1 LLTTDTYRI
10 GAHEQLKIYGDL
22 MRVAVHIVQDVAQ
35 LRSVMLGV
43 RPDQVIL
50 IDNMGISQRDRYVRE
65 QAALL
70 ASAGRRVHRL
80 LVLNAASQGDTLDEV
95 ARSYTQDGGTPLSG
109 CIVSKVDEAIKL
121 GAPLDTAI
129 RFKLPIHYVSTG
141 QKVPEDLRFMSAVEL
156 VDSAL
161 QVREGQRPLYSPTQ
175 GDLAALLQS
184 DGQIAQEQE
193 LEQERRARV
202 LPRLLAAASAGAP
215 VSVEQARRAAAVLDE
230 RLACAEAYD
239 FWRDLHAQD

>member
-1 LLTTDTYRI
+1 
-10 GAHEQLKIYGDL
+10 
-22 MRVAVHIVQDVAQ
+22 
-35 LRSVMLGV
+35 
-43 RPDQVIL
+43 RPDQLIL
-50 IDNMGISQRDRYVRE
+50 IDNVGISQRDRYVRE

-70 ASAGRRVHRL
+70 AGAGRRVQRL

-141 QKVPEDLRFMSAVEL
+141 QKVPEDLRFMSAAEL

-161 QVREGQRPLYSPTQ
+161 QVRESQRPLYSPTQ

-202 LPRLLAAASAGAP
+202 
-215 VSVEQARRAAAVLDE
+215 
-230 RLACAEAYD
+230 
-239 FWRDLHAQD
+239 